1 MSDPQSY
8 RWVVRDELGAWV
20 ETHAC
25 ETREQA
31 IRLFCH
37 PALMW
42 EPFEKDGWTIT
53 QEPLTAPL
61 GQASLAN
68 MDAKDAP
75 HD

>member
-1 MSDPQSY
+1 MSEQQSY

-37 PALMW
+37 PALVW
-42 EPFEKDGWTIT
+42 EPFERGGWTIT
-53 QEPLTAPL
+53 QERLTAPL
-61 GQASLAN
+61 GEFSIAN
-68 MDAKDAP
+68 MEPEAQP
-75 HD
+75 